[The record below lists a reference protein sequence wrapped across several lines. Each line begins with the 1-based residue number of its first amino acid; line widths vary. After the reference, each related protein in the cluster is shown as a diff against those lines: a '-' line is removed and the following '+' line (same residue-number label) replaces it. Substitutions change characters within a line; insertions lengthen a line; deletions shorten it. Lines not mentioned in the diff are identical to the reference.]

1 MLNFNERLIEE
12 RNRLG
17 LTQAAFGA
25 LASVTKL
32 TQFNYEKGTRHPD
45 SAYLMAIAE
54 SGVDVNYLL
63 TGKRTVTQKEINE
76 ELRYLADAFEAIDT
90 ALFEADKFLPPTKK
104 RQAAEALYMAFKEG
118 EVDNMGYYAGLMVKA
133 A

>member
-1 MLNFNERLIEE
+1 MTLGDRLKEE
-12 RNRLG
+12 REKLG
-17 LTQAAFGA
+17 MSQSTFGE
-25 LASVTKL
+25 LAGVTKAS
-32 TQFNYEKGTRHPD
+32 QINYEKGVRHPD
-45 SAYLMAIAE
+45 TSYLLALAK
-54 SGVDVNYLL
+54 SGVDVCYLL
-63 TGKRTVTQKEINE
+63 TGKHTITEEKINE

-118 EVDNMGYYAGLMVKA
+118 EVDNMDYYAGLMVKA